1 VLVIGGGKVGR
12 AVTRALK
19 ARGVFV
25 HIVEAD
31 PKLRPL
37 LSSLADRV
45 ITGSAA
51 DLDVMTDAGLGQAPS
66 VVLTTNDD
74 AMNIFLA
81 VYVRRLNPDTRIVSR
96 ITHERN
102 LEAIHRAGV
111 DFVLS
116 QTTLGVTSLLSL
128 VHGRELVLVGEGVDL
143 FVETVPPAL
152 AGRTLGDAG
161 IGAQTGLNVV
171 AVQAADGPTQNP
183 SSSTELVAG
192 FELVMLG
199 TPEQL
204 AAFRKAYA

>member
-1 VLVIGGGKVGR
+1 VV
-12 AVTRALK
+12 
-19 ARGVFV
+19 V
-25 HIVEAD
+25 HIVEAN
-31 PKLRPL
+31 PGLQPL
-37 LSSLADRV
+37 LSQLADRV
-45 ITGSAA
+45 ITGNAA
-51 DLDVMTDAGLGQAPS
+51 DLDVITGAGLAEAPS

-102 LEAIHRAGV
+102 LDAIHRAGV

-143 FVETVPPAL
+143 FVEPVPHGL

-171 AVQAADGPTQNP
+171 AVQSGDGPTQNP

-192 FELVMLG
+192 LELVMLG
-199 TPEQL
+199 SPEQL
-204 AAFRKAYA
+204 AAFRKTYA